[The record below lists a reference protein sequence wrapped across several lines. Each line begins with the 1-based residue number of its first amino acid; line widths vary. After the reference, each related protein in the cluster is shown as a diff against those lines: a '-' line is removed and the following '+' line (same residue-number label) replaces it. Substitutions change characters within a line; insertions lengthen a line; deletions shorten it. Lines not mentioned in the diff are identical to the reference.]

1 MTTITLQDIRSCQ
14 TELAELIAR
23 FEAQSAETTQIH
35 FPESLI
41 ELRPGE
47 HYAGLI
53 TGRDGEASYH
63 LVLMA
68 DEASDITWKD
78 AGAWAMKI
86 GGHLPT
92 RREQA
97 LLYANCKPEFK
108 PEWYWSAEVYEK
120 DPSYAWLQDFC
131 SHGYQFN
138 YHINSQF
145 RARAVRRLPI

>member
-1 MTTITLQDIRSCQ
+1 MKL
-14 TELAELIAR
+14 ELT
-23 FEAQSAETTQIH
+23 EAQAAETTQIH
-35 FPESLI
+35 FPEALI

-108 PEWYWSAEVYEK
+108 PEWYWSAEAYEK
-120 DPSYAWLQDFC
+120 DASYAWLQFFNGGHQ
-131 SHGYQFN
+131 SHG
-138 YHINSQF
+138 HIYNQF